1 MPGLDAHASS
11 RLTPA
16 SPGMRA
22 MPAWAWSTVQS
33 IFLPDSQGG
42 AGEMGESEER
52 MGKALNVLGL
62 LLNLAGV
69 VLLFLFGMP
78 FSIATSGTAVTWTM
92 SNIDLQVKKLDDLF
106 SVLGWIGLLAIALGT
121 LLQVWATVERR

>member
-1 MPGLDAHASS
+1 
-11 RLTPA
+11 
-16 SPGMRA
+16 
-22 MPAWAWSTVQS
+22 
-33 IFLPDSQGG
+33 LPPSQGG
-42 AGEMGESEER
+42 AGEMGEGEED
-52 MGKALNVLGL
+52 MSKALNVFGL

-78 FSIATSGTAVTWTM
+78 FRIAISGKAVTWTT
-92 SNIDLQVKKLDDLF
+92 SNIDLEVKKLDDLF

>member
-1 MPGLDAHASS
+1 
-11 RLTPA
+11 
-16 SPGMRA
+16 
-22 MPAWAWSTVQS
+22 
-33 IFLPDSQGG
+33 
-42 AGEMGESEER
+42 MGEGEED
-52 MGKALNVLGL
+52 MIKTLNVFGL

-78 FSIATSGTAVTWTM
+78 FRIAISGKAVTWTT
-92 SNIDLQVKKLDDLF
+92 SNIDLEVKKLDDLF

>member
-1 MPGLDAHASS
+1 
-11 RLTPA
+11 
-16 SPGMRA
+16 
-22 MPAWAWSTVQS
+22 
-33 IFLPDSQGG
+33 
-42 AGEMGESEER
+42 MGESEER